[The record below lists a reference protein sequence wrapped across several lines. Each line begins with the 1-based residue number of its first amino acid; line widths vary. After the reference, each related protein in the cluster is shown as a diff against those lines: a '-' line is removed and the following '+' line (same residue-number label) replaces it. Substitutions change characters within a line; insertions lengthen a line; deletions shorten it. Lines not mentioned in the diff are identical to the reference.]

1 MLKYEITTWYKSKKI
16 KKSLISSMALS
27 VKQVSKDL
35 KIKESLYFD
44 VIIVDSWQMQKI
56 NKQFRKIDKPT
67 DVITF
72 ALRDAKYSTINTP
85 LLGEIFLAP
94 DYIQKISKKSFNEEF
109 ILAFIHGI
117 LHLLGYDHN
126 NKKREKV
133 MFSLQAEILQKVCK

>member
-16 KKSLISSMALS
+16 TKSLISLMALS

-44 VIIVDSWQMQKI
+44 VIIVDNEQMQKI

-72 ALRDAKYSTINTP
+72 ALRDAKYSINTP

-94 DYIQKISKKSFNEEF
+94 DYIQKISKKPFNQEF
-109 ILAFIHGI
+109 ILTFIHGI
-117 LHLLGYDHN
+117 LHLLGYDHD
-126 NKKREKV
+126 NKKKEKV

>member
-1 MLKYEITTWYKSKKI
+1 
-16 KKSLISSMALS
+16 MALS

>member
-16 KKSLISSMALS
+16 TKSLISLMALS